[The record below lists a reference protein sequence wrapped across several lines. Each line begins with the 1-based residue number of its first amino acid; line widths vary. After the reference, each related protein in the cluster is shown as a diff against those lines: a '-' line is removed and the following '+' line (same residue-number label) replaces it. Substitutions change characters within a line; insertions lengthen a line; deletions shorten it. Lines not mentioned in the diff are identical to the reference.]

1 MKEGTDLK
9 KPLKTSTIIV
19 TILTIIAC
27 GIGFDFYN
35 HSLSLDTL
43 YTTGVVI
50 IIFLLFS
57 TRITDKSKDQNT
69 SKPTKKQ
76 IATIFWS
83 SIFIVIILFIFV
95 SIVTTGH
102 VSIQNLILFTCLIIF
117 GGFVIIS
124 ILSKKGK
131 I

>member
-1 MKEGTDLK
+1 MK

-19 TILTIIAC
+19 TIITIIAC

-35 HSLSLDTL
+35 HSLSPDTI
-43 YTTGVVI
+43 YSTGIII

-57 TRITDKSKDQNT
+57 TSITDKSKNT
-69 SKPTKKQ
+69 SKPTKKKVP
-76 IATIFWS
+76 AIFWS
-83 SIFIVIILFIFV
+83 NILIMIILFVVISF
-95 SIVTTGH
+95 VTTGH
-102 VSIQNLILFTCLIIF
+102 ISIQNLILFMCLIIY